1 MKNKWI
7 WIGIA
12 LAIFVVVIFYG
23 VDKMMCDAT
32 LRLNEQRTYSATEG
46 YDDMAVDGIN
56 TIPSDMFL

>member
-23 VDKMMCDAT
+23 VDKMMCT
-32 LRLNEQRTYSATEG
+32 PPC
-46 YDDMAVDGIN
+46 I
-56 TIPSDMFL
+56 